1 MSSDIAVHLRKVGKN
16 YALYETPL
24 DRLKQVLLPGRS
36 FHKDVAAVKSVTLD
50 IKRGET
56 VGLVGRNGSGKST
69 LLQMVCGTLTPTSG
83 KIETHGRI
91 SALLELGAGFDPEL
105 TGHENI
111 YLNAAILGL
120 PTHEID
126 ARYNDILEFS
136 GIGDAIRQPV
146 KTYSSGMYV
155 RLAFAIAVASEP
167 DILVVDE
174 ALAVGDEAFQR
185 KCYARIR
192 DIQSQGGTIL
202 LVSHSAATI
211 IEMCDR
217 AVLMEQGEMKAAGS
231 PKSIINLYHK
241 LIYAPKEKEAQ
252 VLASIASE
260 VVGVDAAPESF
271 DPDMRPQSTVVYES
285 HGALIGNTRLE
296 TLEGEEVNQL
306 TRGELYRYRFSVEFK
321 KGAKK
326 VRCGM
331 MIKTLSG
338 VELGGS
344 SSAAVEKAVA
354 SVKPG
359 DRAEVSFTFRAA
371 LFPGVYFM
379 NSGCS
384 GMVGDRLTFLHRITD
399 ALMFRVMPEQAM
411 TGTGTVD
418 FSIKPEIKVKHG

>member
-1 MSSDIAVHLRKVGKN
+1 MCSDLAIRIENVGKS
-16 YALYETPL
+16 YALYDAPL
-24 DRLKQVLLPGRS
+24 DRIKQALFPKRCY
-36 FHKDVAAVKSVTLD
+36 HKPVTAVKGVSLE

-69 LLQMVCGTLTPTSG
+69 LLQMVCGTLSPSEGT
-83 KIETHGRI
+83 IETHGRI

-111 YLNAAILGL
+111 YLNASILGL
-120 PTHEID
+120 PPHEIR
-126 ARYNDILEFS
+126 ARYKDIVEFS
-136 GIGDAIRQPV
+136 GIGHAISQPV

-202 LVSHSAATI
+202 LVSHSASTI
-211 IEMCDR
+211 MEMCDR
-217 AVLMEQGEMKAAGS
+217 AVLMEQGELKAVGS

-241 LIYAPKEKEAQ
+241 LIYAPKDKEGQ
-252 VLASIASE
+252 VLASIDSS
-260 VVGVDAAPESF
+260 VVAVDATVGGF

-285 HGALIGNTRLE
+285 HGALIENPRME
-296 TLEGEEVNQL
+296 TLDGTEVNQL
-306 TRGELYRYRFSVEFK
+306 TRGERYRYRFRVSFK
-321 KGAKK
+321 KAASD

-344 SSAAVEKAVA
+344 SSASLEKAIK

-359 DRAEVSFTFRAA
+359 EVAEVSFTFRAM
-371 LFPGVYFM
+371 LYPGVYFL

-399 ALMFRVMPEQAM
+399 AVMFRVLPESGVA
-411 TGTGTVD
+411 GTGTVD
-418 FSIKPEIKVKHG
+418 FGIEPQIELKG

>member
-1 MSSDIAVHLRKVGKN
+1 MSSNFAIRIKNVSKN
-16 YALYETPL
+16 YVLYARPF
-24 DRLKQVLLPGRS
+24 DRLKQSLTRKPQGKLVQ
-36 FHKDVAAVKSVTLD
+36 AVKHVTLD

-69 LLQMVCGTLTPTSG
+69 LLQMVCGTLGISSG
-83 KIETHGRI
+83 KLETHGRI

-111 YLNAAILGL
+111 YLNASILGL
-120 PTHEID
+120 PPHEID
-126 ARYNDILEFS
+126 ARYDDIVEFS
-136 GIGDAIRQPV
+136 GIGDAIQQPV

-192 DIQSQGGTIL
+192 DIQSAGGTIL
-202 LVSHSAATI
+202 LVTHSAATI

-217 AVLMEQGEMKAAGS
+217 AVLMEQGEMIAVGS
-231 PKSIINLYHK
+231 PKNIINHYHK
-241 LIYAPKEKEAQ
+241 LIYAPKEKAEQ
-252 VLASIASE
+252 VLASINSKVVAVESAAS
-260 VVGVDAAPESF
+260 DF

-285 HGALIGNTRLE
+285 HGAIISNPRLE
-296 TLEGEEVNQL
+296 TLKGAEVNQL
-306 TRGELYRYRFSVEFK
+306 ERGKKYRYCFSVDFK
-321 KGAKK
+321 KEARN

-338 VELGGS
+338 MELGGS
-344 SSAAVEKAVA
+344 SSASIEKAIAKVT
-354 SVKPG
+354 KG
-359 DRAEVSFTFRAA
+359 DKTEVSFEFEAN

-384 GMVGDRLTFLHRITD
+384 GMVGDKMTFLHRITD
-399 ALMFRVMPEQAM
+399 VLMFRVLPE
-411 TGTGTVD
+411 TGLSGTGTVD
-418 FSIKPEIKVKHG
+418 FAVTPKIKVKHG

>member
-1 MSSDIAVHLRKVGKN
+1 MSSNFAIRIKNVSKN
-16 YALYETPL
+16 YVLYARPF
-24 DRLKQVLLPGRS
+24 DRLKQSLTRKPQGKLVQ
-36 FHKDVAAVKSVTLD
+36 AVKHVTLD

-69 LLQMVCGTLTPTSG
+69 LLQMVCGTLGISSG
-83 KIETHGRI
+83 KLETHGRI

-111 YLNAAILGL
+111 YLNASILGL
-120 PTHEID
+120 PPHEID
-126 ARYNDILEFS
+126 ARYDDIVEFS
-136 GIGDAIRQPV
+136 GIGDAIQQPV

-192 DIQSQGGTIL
+192 DIQSAGGTIL

-217 AVLMEQGEMKAAGS
+217 AVLMEQGEMIAVGS
-231 PKSIINLYHK
+231 PKNIINHYHK
-241 LIYAPKEKEAQ
+241 LIYAPKEKAEQ
-252 VLASIASE
+252 VLASINSK
-260 VVGVDAAPESF
+260 VVAVDKISTDF

-285 HGALIGNTRLE
+285 HGAIISNPRLE
-296 TLEGEEVNQL
+296 TLKGKEVNQL
-306 TRGELYRYRFSVEFK
+306 ERGKKYRYCFTVDFK
-321 KGAKK
+321 KEARN

-338 VELGGS
+338 MELGGS
-344 SSAAVEKAVA
+344 SSASIEKAIAKVT
-354 SVKPG
+354 KG
-359 DRAEVSFTFRAA
+359 DKAEVSFEFEAN

-384 GMVGDRLTFLHRITD
+384 GMVGDKMTFLHRITD
-399 ALMFRVMPEQAM
+399 VLMFRVLPE
-411 TGTGTVD
+411 TGLSGTGTVD
-418 FSIKPEIKVKHG
+418 FAVTPKIKVKHG